1 MFLDVID
8 SQGYFY
14 PLFFFVILEF
24 VFPCKK
30 GVVGKSKNFIQHSIA
45 NIQTCLINII
55 CHTTGVHETTTD
67 KIESDVSTAWKG
79 LKEVSSSSM
88 SNIAK
93 VTLAQKLA
101 KLQVQFLLYQKEFN
115 VEWEMI
121 LILRF
126 VKSSEKYI
134 QKHN

>member
-1 MFLDVID
+1 
-8 SQGYFY
+8 
-14 PLFFFVILEF
+14 
-24 VFPCKK
+24 
-30 GVVGKSKNFIQHSIA
+30 
-45 NIQTCLINII
+45 
-55 CHTTGVHETTTD
+55 
-67 KIESDVSTAWKG
+67 
-79 LKEVSSSSM
+79 M

-134 QKHN
+134 